1 MNGDLAGEGAG
12 LEVGVEVE
20 VIVVGVRVV
29 WDAVIV
35 LPGLASSRLHH
46 PGL

>member
-20 VIVVGVRVV
+20 VIVVGVGVV
-29 WDAVIV
+29 WDAVVV
-35 LPGLASSRLHH
+35 LPRFAPFSLHRRD
-46 PGL
+46 